1 MVILNLK
8 KQVYF
13 VNTMNPDLKILE
25 PNKTVVFYSPIEG
38 EDVLVRTGTVKDKCN
53 FLHAVLHSYSSD
65 YVNMEKRDRIK
76 FVKQLRASMGGLID
90 INNWKNNYM
99 LSQKIYLLNLEHLYQ
114 ELYFWLENPN
124 LSPVDDLSEIVG
136 PISKRLDLYI
146 LLTKLIPMDT
156 MINKIIFEITENS
169 SNNSANSLSK
179 IILKNIIGEFLE
191 HPKIKKAKKEK
202 IEYLTKK
209 LESLANKISHKA
221 QTMGF
226 QKYISEL
233 ENDSEKLNDFSY
245 EFAQNRFNRNIVI
258 IGEDRLPIK
267 VYREPTKKKRKTI
280 LVLKL
285 TEDHYEI
292 IGRLLPDNY
301 IQREFDFNDQLLE
314 NIKDHMEGKPV
325 YCMNIKQK
333 EVEDSE
339 EDVQDDTQEKL
350 EANAETEKKTY
361 DDERCLFDSED
372 EDETEIVQNET
383 L

>member
-1 MVILNLK
+1 M
-8 KQVYF
+8 
-13 VNTMNPDLKILE
+13 
-25 PNKTVVFYSPIEG
+25 
-38 EDVLVRTGTVKDKCN
+38 
-53 FLHAVLHSYSSD
+53 
-65 YVNMEKRDRIK
+65 
-76 FVKQLRASMGGLID
+76 
-90 INNWKNNYM
+90 
-99 LSQKIYLLNLEHLYQ
+99 
-114 ELYFWLENPN
+114 
-124 LSPVDDLSEIVG
+124 
-136 PISKRLDLYI
+136 
-146 LLTKLIPMDT
+146 
-156 MINKIIFEITENS
+156 
-169 SNNSANSLSK
+169 
-179 IILKNIIGEFLE
+179 
-191 HPKIKKAKKEK
+191 
-202 IEYLTKK
+202 
-209 LESLANKISHKA
+209 ESLANKISHKA

-245 EFAQNRFNRNIVI
+245 EFAQNRFNRNIVV

-314 NIKDHMEGKPV
+314 NIKDHMEGKHV
-325 YCMNIKQK
+325 YCMNIKPK
-333 EVEDSE
+333 EAEEELEDDAH
-339 EDVQDDTQEKL
+339 EDIQDDAHEKL
-350 EANAETEKKTY
+350 EANAETEKKTD